1 MKKFLRFLKYF
12 LGILILLIALLYIFD
27 YDYILKGIKVTYLK
41 GHKTAYI
48 DDYPEF
54 DNRVVK
60 ADSLNPQ
67 PWPESKNYN
76 SVKATD
82 SLKNLNKKLNT
93 AAFLIIKND
102 SIWFEDY
109 YHQYSAKS
117 KTNSFSM
124 AKSVVVA
131 LLGKAI
137 RDGYITSIDEPVSH
151 FYPQYDIRLTVGD
164 LASMSS
170 GLNWNESYYN
180 PFGQTAKAYFD
191 DNIRKVILD
200 LKVVDTP
207 GKNFKYLSGN
217 TELLAMVLE
226 EATNK
231 TLSDYLSESFWQPL
245 GMQSDALWQLDSEES
260 GMEKAYCCIASN
272 ARDFAKF
279 GKLFKQN
286 GQWNGQRLIN
296 PSFVRT
302 MKNPRFED
310 TPYYGY
316 GLWLSDYK
324 DKEIFYMRGILGQ
337 YVIVI
342 PEDDVIIVRLGQ
354 GLLKR
359 NGEDKHSPDFYR
371 YIDEAYKM
379 LNIQK

>member
-1 MKKFLRFLKYF
+1 MKKLLHFLKY
-12 LGILILLIALLYIFD
+12 LIGIIIVLVILIYALD
-27 YDYILKGIKVTYLK
+27 YDYIFKGIRVTYLK

-48 DDYPEF
+48 DDYTEF
-54 DNRVVK
+54 DNRVIK

-67 PWPESKNYN
+67 AWPESKNYN
-76 SVKATD
+76 SVEASD
-82 SLKNLNKKLNT
+82 SLENLNRELNT

-102 SIWFEDY
+102 SIWYEKY
-109 YHQYSAKS
+109 YDKYSAKS

-151 FYPQYDIRLTVGD
+151 FFPQFDIRLTVGD

-170 GLNWNESYYN
+170 GLNWDESYYN
-180 PFGQTAKAYFD
+180 PFGQTARAYLD
-191 DNIRKVILD
+191 DNIRKLILD
-200 LKVVDTP
+200 LEVIEAP
-207 GKNFKYLSGN
+207 GKKFKYLSGN
-217 TELLAMVLE
+217 TELLGMVLE

-231 TLSDYLSESFWQPL
+231 TLSQYLSESLWQSL
-245 GMQSDALWQLDSEES
+245 GMQNDALWQLDSKEN

-279 GKLFKQN
+279 GKLFMQN
-286 GQWNGQRLIN
+286 GHWNGRRLIN
-296 PSFVRT
+296 SSFVRK

-310 TPYYGY
+310 APYYGY

-324 DKEIFYMRGILGQ
+324 EKKIFYMRGILGQ

-342 PEDDVIIVRLGQ
+342 PEDDLIIVRLGQ
-354 GLLKR
+354 GLKKR
-359 NGEDKHSPDFYR
+359 EGEAKHSPDFYK
-371 YIDEAYKM
+371 YIDETYKM
-379 LNIQK
+379 LEEK

>member
-1 MKKFLRFLKYF
+1 MKKILRFLKYF

-60 ADSLNPQ
+60 ADSLSLQ
-67 PWPESKNYN
+67 PWPESENYN

-109 YHQYSAKS
+109 YDQYSAKS

-200 LKVVDTP
+200 LKYDT
-207 GKNFKYLSGN
+207 NYSGYN
-217 TELLAMVLE
+217 TKDEV
-226 EATNK
+226 
-231 TLSDYLSESFWQPL
+231 SRSR
-245 GMQSDALWQLDSEES
+245 S
-260 GMEKAYCCIASN
+260 GLRCT
-272 ARDFAKF
+272 
-279 GKLFKQN
+279 
-286 GQWNGQRLIN
+286 GQRVGDIIYEN
-296 PSFVRT
+296 CRGGGVWIKCRT
-302 MKNPRFED
+302 V
-310 TPYYGY
+310 
-316 GLWLSDYK
+316 
-324 DKEIFYMRGILGQ
+324 ILGSMA
-337 YVIVI
+337 
-342 PEDDVIIVRLGQ
+342 
-354 GLLKR
+354 KR
-359 NGEDKHSPDFYR
+359 SCREV
-371 YIDEAYKM
+371 
-379 LNIQK
+379 

>member
-1 MKKFLRFLKYF
+1 
-12 LGILILLIALLYIFD
+12 
-27 YDYILKGIKVTYLK
+27 
-41 GHKTAYI
+41 
-48 DDYPEF
+48 
-54 DNRVVK
+54 
-60 ADSLNPQ
+60 
-67 PWPESKNYN
+67 
-76 SVKATD
+76 
-82 SLKNLNKKLNT
+82 
-93 AAFLIIKND
+93 
-102 SIWFEDY
+102 
-109 YHQYSAKS
+109 
-117 KTNSFSM
+117 
-124 AKSVVVA
+124 
-131 LLGKAI
+131 
-137 RDGYITSIDEPVSH
+137 
-151 FYPQYDIRLTVGD
+151 
-164 LASMSS
+164 
-170 GLNWNESYYN
+170 
-180 PFGQTAKAYFD
+180 
-191 DNIRKVILD
+191 
-200 LKVVDTP
+200 
-207 GKNFKYLSGN
+207 
-217 TELLAMVLE
+217 
-226 EATNK
+226 
-231 TLSDYLSESFWQPL
+231 
-245 GMQSDALWQLDSEES
+245 
-260 GMEKAYCCIASN
+260 MEKAYCCIASN

-337 YVIVI
+337 YVIII